1 MKIVAVSGSMNPE
14 STTRQA
20 VAIVMKAAI
29 EAGAHAELIH
39 LGDWKLPLYDC
50 RTDES
55 TYPEA
60 VHRFRER
67 IKNADGLILGSPQYH
82 GSLSG
87 CLKNALDFI
96 GGKELEGKFVALVGT
111 SGGAMGATNTLNT
124 LNEICRNLHAWPLPS
139 TPSVP
144 RSYEAFLPDGTLKDI
159 QLQKRLEGLG
169 RQLVQV
175 MDRCGERIP
184 VG

>member
-1 MKIVAVSGSMNPE
+1 MKIVALSGSMNPA

-20 VAIVMKAAI
+20 VTIVMKAAI
-29 EAGAHAELIH
+29 SSGTEVELIH

-50 RTDES
+50 RSDES
-55 TYPEA
+55 SYPEA

-67 IKNADGLILGSPQYH
+67 IRQADGFIIGSPQYH

-96 GGKELEGKFVALVGT
+96 GSRELAGKFVALVGT
-111 SGGAMGATNTLNT
+111 SGGALGATNTLNT

-139 TPSVP
+139 APSVP
-144 RSYEAFLPDGTLKDI
+144 QSHGAFLPDGTLKDK
-159 QLQKRLEGLG
+159 QLQKRLENLG
-169 RQLVQV
+169 QQLVRMMQQY
-175 MDRCGERIP
+175 GERTTD
-184 VG
+184 